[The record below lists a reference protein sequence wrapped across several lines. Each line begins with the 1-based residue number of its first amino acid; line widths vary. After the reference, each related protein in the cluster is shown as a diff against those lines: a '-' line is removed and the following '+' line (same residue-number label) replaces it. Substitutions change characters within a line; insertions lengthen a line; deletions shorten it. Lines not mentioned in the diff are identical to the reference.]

1 VETEPSLEID
11 RRQYPH
17 NSRWRLISLRID
29 LVSIGIGLRVTEI
42 GSITSGRLR
51 QRFAAKSTRSSLQL
65 YDGIVSESIAFAYLH
80 SQLPIPVKSPLSHL
94 TLADILERTIEL
106 SQTAAAILKSYYR
119 VSRDRLEVLD
129 KADGPVTV
137 ADKAVDRHLLA
148 GIQAMC
154 GDSCGYLTEETYQAG
169 ELEVPQEWV
178 WIIDPLDG
186 TRDFI
191 DKTGEYAIHIAL
203 TYQHRPVLAV
213 VAIPESDRLYAAIA
227 GDGTYQITPDG
238 VRKPVRV
245 GAGKK
250 LSELVVVASRN
261 HRSKKLIE
269 LLARLPCQEQLTV
282 GSIGCKIAAI
292 VEQRADVYVS
302 LSGTSAP
309 KDWDLAAPEL
319 ILTEAGGKFTYQD
332 GSFLKYNRGD
342 VSQWGCLVASPGEWH
357 QQLLTACI

>member
-1 VETEPSLEID
+1 MTL
-11 RRQYPH
+11 
-17 NSRWRLISLRID
+17 
-29 LVSIGIGLRVTEI
+29 
-42 GSITSGRLR
+42 
-51 QRFAAKSTRSSLQL
+51 F
-65 YDGIVSESIAFAYLH
+65 F
-80 SQLPIPVKSPLSHL
+80 LPIPVNSPLPDL

-106 SQTAAAILKSYYR
+106 SQTAAVILKSYYR
-119 VSRDRLEVLD
+119 GSPAQLEVID
-129 KADGPVTV
+129 KAEGPVTV
-137 ADKAVDRHLLA
+137 ADKAVDRHLLD

-169 ELEVPQEWV
+169 DFQLPQDWV

-227 GDGTYQITPDG
+227 GGGTWNITADG
-238 VRKPVRV
+238 VRTPIRV
-245 GAGKK
+245 TGGKELTK
-250 LSELVVVASRN
+250 LVVVASRN
-261 HRSKKLIE
+261 HRSEGLVK
-269 LLARLPCQEQLTV
+269 LLAQLPCQQQLKI

-292 VEQRADVYVS
+292 LEDRADLYVS

-319 ILTEAGGKFTYQD
+319 MLIEAGGKFTRQD
-332 GSFLKYNRGD
+332 GSLLKYNQGD
-342 VSQWGCLVASPGEWH
+342 VNQWGCLIASSGEWH
-357 QQLLTACI
+357 QQILDACLD